1 MSDSLTS
8 PVPGF
13 EAIRRLGGHEREVYL
28 VRKRGEQPPRRYL
41 LACFELGEIDAETF
55 ELEVA
60 HCAAIE
66 HPGIAKPV
74 EMLFAGDQV
83 VLVLEGTSGASL
95 ERLLDQLANEQE
107 ALSDG
112 AALHLGLCLCEA
124 LHAAHTARD
133 AEGATVPLI
142 HAQLGFHQLFV
153 AWDGSVALLGVGLSL
168 LFRLAAGLAML
179 PPSAEPYVAPEVRGG
194 GMLTV
199 RANVY
204 SAAAMLWSL
213 LVQEPFYGDQVE
225 SLQVRRPDLDPKLT
239 AAIDQALDPS
249 LVTRRITPA
258 ALANAIAA
266 SGLPSRDELVA
277 YMHWLRSF
285 EQLDDS
291 TVGPESFPPA
301 RLSEAPPASVPQLLS
316 LPPDSGELDRLVL
329 EPISPAVAPRLS
341 HPYLQ
346 QPQPAPPPRRRPPPP
361 KKR

>member
-1 MSDSLTS
+1 MSASTTS

-13 EAIRRLGGHEREVYL
+13 EVIRRLGGHDREVYL
-28 VRKRGEQPPRRYL
+28 ARRHGEQPPRRYI

-60 HCAAIE
+60 HCGAIE

-74 EMLFAGDQV
+74 EMLFAGDNV
-83 VLVLEGTSGASL
+83 VLVLEGTRGASL
-95 ERLLDQLANEQE
+95 ERLLDQLASEHE

-112 AALHLGLCLCEA
+112 AALYLGLGLCEA

-133 AEGATVPLI
+133 AEGTTVPLI

-153 AWDGSVALLGVGLSL
+153 AWDGSVTLLGVGLSL
-168 LFRLAAGLAML
+168 LFRLAAGLDAL

-213 LVQEPFYGDQVE
+213 LAQEPFYSDQLE
-225 SLQVRRPDLDPKLT
+225 PLSTRRPDLDPKLC
-239 AAIDQALDPS
+239 AVIDRALDPS
-249 LVTRRITPA
+249 LVTRRVTPG
-258 ALANAIAA
+258 ALAAAIAA
-266 SGLPSRDELVA
+266 CGLASRDELVA

-285 EQLDDS
+285 EALDDS

-301 RLSEAPPASVPQLLS
+301 RLSEAPPAAVPRLLS
-316 LPPDSGELDRLVL
+316 LPPASDELELLAIEQRAL
-329 EPISPAVAPRLS
+329 PTSPRLS

-346 QPQPAPPPRRRPPPP
+346 QAPPPPRGKPPRP
-361 KKR
+361 KGSG